1 MGRLSRYGIALA
13 PSGVITGLLKG
24 TLDLWSYDYKNPA
37 NAFRDQS
44 VRLRNLCDDALSQ
57 YASQLQTE
65 LHNLRQHL
73 PQPTRENPYPPMEG
87 LESVKA
93 MESYIRDIEALR
105 IQIRS
110 AVSPPNEFV
119 TRSQWENEQFLGD
132 LTAIDRDLLRALTTV
147 DEDSLAEVHRI
158 LARREER
165 VRAYVAH

>member
-1 MGRLSRYGIALA
+1 MGRLSRYGVALA
-13 PSGVITGLLKG
+13 PSGVITELLKG

-44 VRLRNLCDDALSQ
+44 VRLRNLCDDVLGQ
-57 YASQLQTE
+57 YTSQLQSE
-65 LHNLRQHL
+65 LHNLHQHL
-73 PQPTRENPYPPMEG
+73 PQPTRENPYPKLEG
-87 LESVKA
+87 LEAVEA

-132 LTAIDRDLLRALTTV
+132 LTAIDQELLLALTTI
-147 DEDSLAEVHRI
+147 DEDSLAQVHRI
-158 LARREER
+158 LARREAR
-165 VRAYVAH
+165 VLAYVVH